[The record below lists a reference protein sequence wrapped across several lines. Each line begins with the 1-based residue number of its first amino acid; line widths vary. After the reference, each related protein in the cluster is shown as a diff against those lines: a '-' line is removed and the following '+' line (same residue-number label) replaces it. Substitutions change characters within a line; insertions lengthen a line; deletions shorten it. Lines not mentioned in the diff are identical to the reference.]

1 MECIRWQPDSLA
13 IPVRPVVLKDAG
25 RSCVAFIHFA
35 SPTPK
40 LLDFIGGST
49 GSGSTW
55 WLQSQCENCVCVVQ
69 GSLVYPA

>member
-40 LLDFIGGST
+40 LLDFIGS
-49 GSGSTW
+49 GSGGCSPNVKT
-55 WLQSQCENCVCVVQ
+55 VCVVQ
-69 GSLVYPA
+69 VDPA